1 MGLSSNSVGLLSYS
15 PVAHT
20 NLPIFLLHLTCKTW
34 CYDDIQLFRNSKL
47 HFFILIIIASQE
59 QKNLYS
65 LKPSDFLSLVEP
77 KPNRNRPPNLLSCSL
92 AAISSQPFGIRSLS
106 HLLHLHHPL
115 APNLSPAKTKTLHSE
130 NLWTGAL
137 LATLFSPV
145 QFDPLLLWFCSPTT
159 SMSQRLLNWWRYS
172 GDSDD
177 SAGIALHVCQ
187 SS

>member
-1 MGLSSNSVGLLSYS
+1 MVLWFTALRDNELPFFYSYHYRFTRTKES
-15 PVAHT
+15 
-20 NLPIFLLHLTCKTW
+20 
-34 CYDDIQLFRNSKL
+34 LFIETFRL
-47 HFFILIIIASQE
+47 
-59 QKNLYS
+59 
-65 LKPSDFLSLVEP
+65 LSLVEP
-77 KPNRNRPPNLLSCSL
+77 KPDRNRPPDLLFRSS

-106 HLLHLHHPL
+106 HFLHLYHPL

-145 QFDPLLLWFCSPTT
+145 QFDPLLLWFCSPMT

-172 GDSDD
+172 GNSDD

-187 SS
+187 SSWLRMTHPLELAPGA